1 MRVPA
6 TLKGVAFAAMWG
18 AVLALVLLGLVA
30 SAGRGISVFQLAQ
43 SPPGSRP
50 DISPYDSASF
60 AAAIPLYGAL
70 PGTARY
76 SEIEADSRRMARKFG
91 EFPGTTLMHVLPG
104 ALFLLLAPLQ
114 FSRRIRTRHLRLHRW
129 SGRLLVAL
137 GIPIGLTGLFF
148 GLVNPFGGPLEAAT
162 VAIVGT
168 LFLFALARAVIAI
181 RRREI
186 ATHREWMIRVFA
198 IALGI
203 SAVRLVGIAFALTT
217 GTRPA
222 VWFAHSVWI
231 GFLLTL
237 SAAELWIRATTTTTT
252 RLSHDLTRGGT
263 TTVGSPLEPA
273 PPTG

>member
-1 MRVPA
+1 MSVVPNFR
-6 TLKGVAFAAMWG
+6 GVALAALWS
-18 AVLALVLLGLVA
+18 AVVLLVLLGLAA
-30 SAGRGISVFQLAQ
+30 SVGRSISVFQLLQLPA
-43 SPPGSRP
+43 SSRP
-50 DISPYDSASF
+50 GLSPYDSASV
-60 AAAIPLYGAL
+60 ASAIPLYGAL

-76 SEIEADSRRMARKFG
+76 AEIEDDSRRMVRKFG
-91 EFPGTTLMHVLPG
+91 EFPRTTLMHVLPG

-114 FSRRIRTRHLRLHRW
+114 FSRRIRTRNLRLHRW

-148 GLVNPFGGPLEAAT
+148 GLVNPFGGPLEGAT

-168 LFLFALARAVIAI
+168 LFLFALARAVVAI

-203 SAVRLVGIAFALTT
+203 SVVRLVGIAFVLLT
-217 GTRPA
+217 GVRPA

-231 GFLLTL
+231 GFLITL
-237 SAAELWIRATTTTTT
+237 AVAELWIRGT
-252 RLSHDLTRGGT
+252 RPS
-263 TTVGSPLEPA
+263 PA
-273 PPTG
+273 PAMHGYLNVFRGRRLF